1 MYTEDIIT
9 TLADTGFMMDQKFI
23 DAYGKCVESDKGRLL
38 SNNYSIRWR
47 IHTLLWAAKYA
58 LNLEGDFVD
67 YGGGFGLF
75 ASSIYEYLNFEK
87 VNKKYFLLDS
97 FEGLNPENLL
107 PEESSRIDTFKKF
120 GYWGDEIITKF
131 KDFNNMTVIPGFIPE
146 TLSKVNTNKIC
157 FASIDLNC
165 VDPEKSALEF
175 TWDKLVK
182 GGIIIFDDYGFPGHI
197 HQKISHDEFA
207 KKNNSLIYTSPTGQ
221 GILIKS

>member
-131 KDFNNMTVIPGFIPE
+131 KDFNNMTVIP
-146 TLSKVNTNKIC
+146 
-157 FASIDLNC
+157 
-165 VDPEKSALEF
+165 
-175 TWDKLVK
+175 
-182 GGIIIFDDYGFPGHI
+182 
-197 HQKISHDEFA
+197 
-207 KKNNSLIYTSPTGQ
+207 
-221 GILIKS
+221 